1 MRTSLAAVLTA
12 AILLQA
18 CSSRPREFTPTLT
31 AAPTDQTKFDQA
43 IAECQTLLVAGKLDG
58 SGRLASGGVGA
69 ASGAAV
75 GAAGTAA
82 ATSAGLYGG
91 MAVLGA
97 TLIAMP
103 FAIVG
108 GAWGMSKIKRHKK
121 EKAIRLAM
129 TGCLHERGYDIA
141 EWQRAPKKKHA
152 AAVEAAA
159 LKSGQ

>member
-1 MRTSLAAVLTA
+1 MRTSLAAALSA
-12 AILLQA
+12 ALLLQA
-18 CSSRPREFTPTLT
+18 CSSRPRDFTPTL
-31 AAPTDQTKFDQA
+31 AATPTDESKFDQT
-43 IAECQTLLVAGKLDG
+43 IAECRELLVAGKLDG
-58 SGRLASGGVGA
+58 SGRLASGGMGA

-97 TLIAMP
+97 TLVAMP

-129 TGCLHERGYDIA
+129 TGCLHERGYDVA
-141 EWQRAPKKKHA
+141 DWQRTPKKKKAPALVA
-152 AAVEAAA
+152 AAR
-159 LKSGQ
+159 